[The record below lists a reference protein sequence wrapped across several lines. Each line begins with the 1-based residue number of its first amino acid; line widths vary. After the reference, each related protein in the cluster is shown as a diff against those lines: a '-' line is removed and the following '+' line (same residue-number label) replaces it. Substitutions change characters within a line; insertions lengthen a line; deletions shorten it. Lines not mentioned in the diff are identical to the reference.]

1 MKSPGAVLT
10 DVTRTPGVACTPAD
24 VGTGTGAGPVQASAS
39 APAAAPQGQ
48 ASSAAAPAA
57 SKSPLLH
64 GAILPTLLK
73 LSAPNVLALVM
84 SVLVGVAETYYVGQ
98 LGTVPLA
105 AMALV
110 FPFAMLTQ
118 MMSNGAMGGGVSS
131 AISRALGAGDAER
144 AGTLALHA
152 MAIGAG
158 VGLVYAAVFV
168 LLGPVFFRLL
178 GGQGAVLETASQY
191 GQVLFSGAMLVWL
204 CNTLASVVR
213 GTGNMRVPSTVV
225 FAAAV
230 LQMAVGGALGLGLGP
245 FPRWGMTG
253 VALGNIVA
261 MGGGVLVLL
270 AYIRWGQNR
279 LRVPWRGAQLS
290 WPMFK
295 DILRVGALA
304 CLSPLQSVLT
314 ALIMTGLV
322 ARLGPQALAGY
333 GIGQRLEFLLIPIA
347 FGVGVAS
354 VPMVGMAMGAGQ
366 VQRARRVAWSA
377 GWVAALALALVG
389 AVVVLW
395 PQLWSRLFTSDAQVL
410 AHADLYLRMAG
421 PGFAFFGMGLT
432 LYFAALGSGHILGP
446 ILAGTAR
453 LAVVGGLGAWLLHQ
467 AGATAQSLFLLV
479 SAGMVVYGLATAW
492 AVWRTRW

>member
-1 MKSPGAVLT
+1 MNP
-10 DVTRTPGVACTPAD
+10 PVARAAMPVAATTA
-24 VGTGTGAGPVQASAS
+24 TTNETATATGAAAAGPAAQP
-39 APAAAPQGQ
+39 APAAAVGG
-48 ASSAAAPAA
+48 
-57 SKSPLLH
+57 SPLLA
-64 GAILPTLLK
+64 GPILPTLLR
-73 LSAPNVLALVM
+73 LSVPNVLALVM

-131 AISRALGAGDAER
+131 AISRALGAGDR
-144 AGTLALHA
+144 NKAGTLALHA
-152 MAIGAG
+152 IAIGAG
-158 VGLVYAAVFV
+158 VGLAYALLFV
-168 LLGPVFFRLL
+168 LCGPAFFGWL
-178 GGQGAVLETASQY
+178 GGQGEVLHTASGY

-213 GTGNMRVPSTVV
+213 GTGNMRVPSSVV
-225 FAAAV
+225 FAVAV
-230 LQMAVGGALGLGLGP
+230 LQIAVGGALGLGLGP

-253 VALGNIVA
+253 VAVGNIVA
-261 MGGGVLVLL
+261 MACGVLVLL
-270 AYIRWGQNR
+270 AYLQWGQS
-279 LRVPWRGAQLS
+279 RVRIPWRGVQLS

-304 CLSPLQSVLT
+304 CLSPVQSVLT

-366 VQRARRVAWSA
+366 VQRARRVAWAA
-377 GWVAALALALVG
+377 GWVAAVALTGIGAL
-389 AVVVLW
+389 VVLW
-395 PQLWSRLFTSDAQVL
+395 PQLWSRIFTTDTQVL
-410 AHADLYLRMAG
+410 HHADLYLRMAG
-421 PGFAFFGMGLT
+421 PGFAFFGMGLA
-432 LYFAALGSGHILGP
+432 LYFAALGSGRIWGP
-446 ILAGTAR
+446 VLAGTAR
-453 LAVVGGLGAWLLHQ
+453 LVVVAGLGLWLSQQ
-467 AGATAQSLFLLV
+467 ADVTAQSLFLV
-479 SAGMVVYGLATAW
+479 VTAGMVVYGLGTAW
-492 AVWRTRW
+492 AVWRTRWD

>member
-1 MKSPGAVLT
+1 MSP
-10 DVTRTPGVACTPAD
+10 PPAM
-24 VGTGTGAGPVQASAS
+24 V
-39 APAAAPQGQ
+39 PAAGTARVV
-48 ASSAAAPAA
+48 AAADQPTAMEKMAA
-57 SKSPLLH
+57 GSPLLQ

-73 LSAPNVLALVM
+73 LSVPNVLALVM

-131 AISRALGAGDAER
+131 AISRALGAGDQAK

-158 VGLVYAAVFV
+158 VGVVYAVALV
-168 LLGPVFFRLL
+168 LLGPLFFGWL
-178 GGQGAVLETASQY
+178 GGQGDVLHTASGY

-225 FAAAV
+225 FAVAV

-261 MGGGVLVLL
+261 MGCGVLVLL
-270 AYIRWGQNR
+270 AYIQWGQNR
-279 LRVPWRGAQLS
+279 LRVPWRGVQLS

-304 CLSPLQSVLT
+304 CLSPVQSVLT

-366 VQRARRVAWSA
+366 VQRARRVAWAA
-377 GWVAALALALVG
+377 GWVAAVALTGVG

-395 PQLWSRLFTSDAQVL
+395 PQLWSRIFTTDGQVL

-421 PGFAFFGMGLT
+421 PGFAFFGMGLA
-432 LYFAALGSGHILGP
+432 LYFAALGSGRIWGP
-446 ILAGTAR
+446 VLAGTAR
-453 LAVVGGLGAWLLHQ
+453 LAVVGGLGWWLSLQ
-467 AGATAQSLFLLV
+467 TGVTAQSLFLV
-479 SAGMVVYGLATAW
+479 VTAGMVVYGLGTAW

>member
-1 MKSPGAVLT
+1 MSTPMGAPAMLSSGAA
-10 DVTRTPGVACTPAD
+10 TPGTVP
-24 VGTGTGAGPVQASAS
+24 TG
-39 APAAAPQGQ
+39 
-48 ASSAAAPAA
+48 
-57 SKSPLLH
+57 SPLLH
-64 GAILPTLLK
+64 GSILPTLLK
-73 LSAPNVLALVM
+73 LSLPNVLALVM

-131 AISRALGAGDAER
+131 AISRALGAGDATK

-152 MAIGAG
+152 IAIGAG
-158 VGLVYAAVFV
+158 VGLVYAALLVW
-168 LLGPVFFRLL
+168 LGPFFFWLL
-178 GGQGAVLETASQY
+178 GGRGEVLATASHY
-191 GQVLFSGAMLVWL
+191 GLVLFSGAMLVWL

-230 LQMAVGGALGLGLGP
+230 VQMAVGGSLGLGLGP

-253 VALGNIVA
+253 VALGNLVA

-270 AYIRWGQNR
+270 AYLQWGQKR
-279 LRVPWRGAQLS
+279 LRVPWRGVALS

-377 GWVAALALALVG
+377 GWVAAIALAVLG
-389 AVVVLW
+389 AVVVAW
-395 PQLWSRLFTSDAQVL
+395 PQLWSHIFTSDAVVRGY
-410 AHADLYLRMAG
+410 ADQYLRMAG
-421 PGFAFFGMGLT
+421 PGFAFFGMGLA
-432 LYFAALGSGHILGP
+432 LYFAALGSGRIWGP
-446 ILAGTAR
+446 VLAGTAR
-453 LAVVGGLGAWLLHQ
+453 LAVVGCLGWWLGHQ
-467 AGATAQSLFLLV
+467 AGVTPQSLFLV
-479 SAGMVVYGLATAW
+479 VTAGMVVYGLGTAW
-492 AVWRTRW
+492 AVWRTRWD

>member
-1 MKSPGAVLT
+1 MK
-10 DVTRTPGVACTPAD
+10 
-24 VGTGTGAGPVQASAS
+24 GPASA
-39 APAAAPQGQ
+39 APEAATP
-48 ASSAAAPAA
+48 SVPPP
-57 SKSPLLH
+57 SPLLQ
-64 GAILPTLLK
+64 GAILPTLLR
-73 LSAPNVLALVM
+73 LSVPNVLALVM
-84 SVLVGVAETYYVGQ
+84 SVLVGIAETYYVGQ

-131 AISRALGAGDAER
+131 AISRALGAGERER

-152 MAIGAG
+152 IAIGAG
-158 VGLVYAAVFV
+158 VGLVYALLFV
-168 LLGPVFFRLL
+168 GMGPWFFRWL
-178 GGQGAVLETASQY
+178 GGQGEVLATASHY
-191 GQVLFSGAMLVWL
+191 GHVLFSGAMLVWL

-213 GTGNMRVPSTVV
+213 GTGNMRVPSAVV
-225 FAAAV
+225 FAAAL
-230 LQMAVGGALGLGLGP
+230 LQIAVGGALGLGLGP

-253 VALGNIVA
+253 VAIGNIVA
-261 MGGGVLVLL
+261 MGAGVLVLL
-270 AYIRWGQNR
+270 AYLQWGQTR
-279 LRVPWRGAQLS
+279 LQVPWRGVLLS
-290 WPMFK
+290 WPMFR
-295 DILRVGALA
+295 DILRVGAVA
-304 CLSPLQSVLT
+304 CLSPVQSVLT

-366 VQRARRVAWSA
+366 VARARRVAWTA
-377 GWVAALALALVG
+377 GWVAAVALAGIG

-395 PQLWSRLFTSDAQVL
+395 PQLWSSIFTTDAAVL

-421 PGFAFFGMGLT
+421 PGFAFFGMGLA
-432 LYFAALGSGHILGP
+432 LYFASLGSGRILGP
-446 ILAGTAR
+446 IVAATAR
-453 LAVVGGLGAWLLHQ
+453 LVVVAGLGAWLVQ
-467 AGATAQSLFLLV
+467 GSGASAQSLFLVV
-479 SAGMVVYGLATAW
+479 SAGMVVYGLGTAW

>member
-1 MKSPGAVLT
+1 MNPPT
-10 DVTRTPGVACTPAD
+10 
-24 VGTGTGAGPVQASAS
+24 ASV
-39 APAAAPQGQ
+39 PAAT
-48 ASSAAAPAA
+48 AAATALSAKPPAA
-57 SKSPLLH
+57 GSPLLH
-64 GAILPTLLK
+64 GPILPTLLK
-73 LSAPNVLALVM
+73 LSVPNVLALVM

-131 AISRALGAGDAER
+131 AISRALGAGDPGK

-152 MAIGAG
+152 IAIGAG
-158 VGLVYAAVFV
+158 VGVVYAVVFV
-168 LLGPVFFRLL
+168 LLGPVFFGWLV
-178 GGQGAVLETASQY
+178 GQGDVLHTASAY

-213 GTGNMRVPSTVV
+213 GTGNMRVPSSVV
-225 FAAAV
+225 FAVAV
-230 LQMAVGGALGLGLGP
+230 LQIAVGGALGLGLGP

-261 MGGGVLVLL
+261 MGCGVLVLL
-270 AYIRWGQNR
+270 AYIQWGQNR
-279 LRVPWRGAQLS
+279 LRVPWRGVQLS

-304 CLSPLQSVLT
+304 CLSPVQSVLT
-314 ALIMTGLV
+314 ALVMTGLV

-366 VQRARRVAWSA
+366 VQRARRVAWAA
-377 GWVAALALALVG
+377 GWVAAVALTGIG

-395 PQLWSRLFTSDAQVL
+395 PQLWSHIFTTDAQVL
-410 AHADLYLRMAG
+410 HHADLYLRMGG
-421 PGFAFFGMGLT
+421 PGFAFFGMGLA
-432 LYFAALGSGHILGP
+432 LYFAALGSGRIWGP
-446 ILAGTAR
+446 VLAGTAR
-453 LAVVGGLGAWLLHQ
+453 LAVVGGLGWWLSRQ
-467 AGATAQSLFLLV
+467 VGVTAQSLFLV
-479 SAGMVVYGLATAW
+479 VTAGMVVYGLGTAW
-492 AVWRTRW
+492 AVWRTRWD